1 MLIQPNLAIGSIA
14 YFQMTAQR
22 IIRQVDLAIK
32 KTPAILRQPEEI
44 AEEKGFKV

>member
-22 IIRQVDLAIK
+22 IIRQVDLAK
-32 KTPAILRQPEEI
+32 KTPAILRQSEEI
-44 AEEKGFKV
+44 AEEKAFKV